1 VRLSTTGNRLLSQG
15 GTLDMHCGGAEANV
29 LIALAALGHPT
40 RMVSRVPG
48 NALGLHAI
56 RHLQSAGVDTA
67 QVTRGEGRMALYFM
81 EAGAGLRASEIVY
94 DRAGSAFA
102 RAAAGDFDWNGALAG
117 AAHLHLSGITPAL
130 SSSAADAALAAA
142 REAKARGVRI
152 SFDGNYRPSLWAASD
167 GRARTIFAELVEHA
181 DILFGNHRDIGLLLG
196 REFSAATFEERRTAA
211 EAAFAAFPNLS
222 LIAATARRAEHAGRH
237 SLSARADTREDSFE
251 TETVELSDI
260 VDRIGGG
267 DAFAAGVLHA
277 LIRDGED
284 IAQAARTGL
293 ALAALKHFVPGDNAP
308 FTQAD
313 IDKFLEGER
322 DVRR

>member
-1 VRLSTTGNRLLSQG
+1 MKV
-15 GTLDMHCGGAEANV
+15 CGSSARRWGSG
-29 LIALAALGHPT
+29 LAAL
-40 RMVSRVPG
+40 VV
-48 NALGLHAI
+48 
-56 RHLQSAGVDTA
+56 V
-67 QVTRGEGRMALYFM
+67 F
-81 EAGAGLRASEIVY
+81 
-94 DRAGSAFA
+94 
-102 RAAAGDFDWNGALAG
+102 AAAVAW
-117 AAHLHLSGITPAL
+117 AAPA
-130 SSSAADAALAAA
+130 S
-142 REAKARGVRI
+142 EAKATLTPERI
-152 SFDGNYRPSLWAASD
+152 LGSLNQALAWYRQARVAMQSVDDGS
-167 GRARTIFAELVEHA
+167 GF
-181 DILFGNHRDIGLLLG
+181 
-196 REFSAATFEERRTAA
+196 
-211 EAAFAAFPNLS
+211 
-222 LIAATARRAEHAGRH
+222 
-237 SLSARADTREDSFE
+237 ADTREDSFE